1 MSDQSPNASG
11 IPRRHDMDA
20 LRAFAMLLG
29 IGLHASMS
37 YINSTPVFG
46 ILLTAIHGFRM
57 QLFMLVSGYF
67 TMMLYRKRG
76 LKSLLKQRTLR
87 VLIPCLIGLFTFIPA
102 LEIASFWASKITA
115 KQQAKASA
123 DSNSPGSLIQS
134 IRNHDLTGLREQLKN
149 TSKLKVNEP
158 DPEFHIAPLGWASL
172 YGDVES
178 AKLLID
184 SGADV
189 NLKTGDG
196 HTSVHHSSFMGRI
209 EVLKLLIERGADF
222 TVRSNKGETATDSAM
237 SDMTITTVIAGTLRI
252 PPREAKDL
260 VDARE
265 ACIEELKKLG
275 VTSKNE
281 TNSSNS
287 ILQQVRHRYGSF
299 LSSDRFKTRWKKHD
313 QPIHLILTPI
323 FHHLWFLWFLCWFI
337 AFFMIGEAL
346 FRNNQWPEMIR
357 WVVSSK
363 YRMIGLIAITMI
375 PQLFMGTMSPSFGP
389 DTSTG
394 ILPHPHLLV
403 YYGLFFGFGLA
414 YFNFESQDVTIKLG
428 RHWKW
433 ILPAALFI
441 LLPAGLATMGKP
453 VIGGLIQVTFTWT
466 MVFALMGL
474 FEARLGTEKPW
485 LRYVSDSAYWLY
497 LAHMPLVIL
506 IPALLNRW
514 NLPVGLKFL
523 ITCITSTILLLISYQ
538 LLVRNTWLGWLLNGP
553 RKPRVLT
560 ALDGEVQ
567 GPQN

>member
-1 MSDQSPNASG
+1 MSEQSPIASG

-29 IGLHASMS
+29 IGLHGAMS
-37 YINSTPVFG
+37 YINSTPAFG

-76 LKSLLKQRTLR
+76 LKPLIKQRVLR
-87 VLIPCLIGLFTFIPA
+87 VLIPCLIGLFTFVPA

-115 KQQAKASA
+115 YHRSKASA
-123 DSNSPGSLIQS
+123 DSSSKSSLVES
-134 IRNHDLTGLREQLKN
+134 IRNHDLTSLREKLKN
-149 TSKLKVNEP
+149 SSKLKLNEP

-172 YGDVES
+172 YGDVEA
-178 AKLLID
+178 AKLLLD
-184 SGADV
+184 SGADM

-222 TVRSNKGETATDSAM
+222 TARSNKGETATDSAM
-237 SDMTITTVIAGTLRI
+237 SDLTITNVIAGSLRI
-252 PPREAKDL
+252 PHLVAKDL

-287 ILQQVRHRYGSF
+287 ILQKARHAYGNF
-299 LSSDRFKTRWKKHD
+299 LSSDRFKTRWHKHD

-323 FHHLWFLWFLCWFI
+323 FQHLWFLWFLCWFI
-337 AFFMIGEAL
+337 MVFYICASVFTNKDWPAIASWLATSRYRL
-346 FRNNQWPEMIR
+346 F
-357 WVVSSK
+357 
-363 YRMIGLIAITMI
+363 GLVAITMI

-394 ILPHPHLLV
+394 ILPHPHLLL
-403 YYGLFFGFGLA
+403 YYGLFFGFGLI
-414 YFNFESQDVTIKLG
+414 YFDFENQDGAVKLG
-428 RHWKW
+428 THWKLM
-433 ILPAALFI
+433 LPASLFI
-441 LLPAGLATMGKP
+441 LLPIGLATMGKP
-453 VIGGLIQVTFTWT
+453 VIGGLVQVTFTWV

-485 LRYVSDSAYWLY
+485 LRYISDSAYWLY

-506 IPALLNRW
+506 IPACLTRW
-514 NLPVGLKFL
+514 DLPVGLKFV

-553 RKPRVLT
+553 RKARVLT
-560 ALDGEVQ
+560 NMGSEGQ
-567 GPQN
+567 EPQK